1 MTFLFLSNSPMKAH
15 ELLNS
20 PEAWCQESPAEDP
33 RGNKLQAFDSRAVKW
48 CALGA
53 IQKAYPPSQWGEAM
67 DRLLRVLSVSEQGL
81 AQMTKS
87 DKACCLMEWNDDR
100 RSSFQEVWEI
110 LLSADI

>member
-1 MTFLFLSNSPMKAH
+1 MKAH
-15 ELLNS
+15 ELLSS
-20 PEAWCQESPAEDP
+20 PVAWCQESPAEDQH
-33 RGNKLQAFDSRAVKW
+33 GNKLQAFDPRAVKW

-53 IQKAYPPSQWGEAM
+53 IQKAYPPSQWDEAM
-67 DRLLRVLSVSEQGL
+67 DRLLRALSVSEQGV

-100 RSSFQEVWEI
+100 RSSFQEVREI